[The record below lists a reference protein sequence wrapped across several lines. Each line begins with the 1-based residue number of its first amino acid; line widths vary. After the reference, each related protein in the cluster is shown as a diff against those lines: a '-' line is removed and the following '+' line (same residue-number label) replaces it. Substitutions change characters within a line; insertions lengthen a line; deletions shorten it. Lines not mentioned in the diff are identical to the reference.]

1 MKVYFDESGQSGSHL
16 LDVNQPYFSLGSTN
30 IEEAEAAEIIARCF
44 PRTQADELKAQN
56 VLRRKAGRRAFL
68 DFASEVGNRPGHFC
82 AAKVG
87 KRFTVIAKMV
97 DNLVEPVLRAQGYD
111 FYAGDYAAQFANAA
125 FLVFEG
131 SLDPATAQNLMELY
145 NAFARAPDNA
155 KLRELEAALATAG
168 RNASRESATLLDMM
182 RTGARHFAEFH
193 ELDAFEGSS
202 EFHVS
207 AAIACM
213 GHWQS
218 QGSGPFDVIHDEST
232 HFFRRSERWR
242 MMTNQDLAS
251 TLLELGGKTL
261 RLPIPVRSTVN
272 GRSHESAS
280 LQLCDLIAGFVTRA
294 YAPSP
299 SEEFTSFLR
308 AAEEAGMSELRVFPI
323 DAGTDIPDGP
333 PQRANGPD
341 VVDRIATALRP
352 LNKD

>member
-1 MKVYFDESGQSGSHL
+1 
-16 LDVNQPYFSLGSTN
+16 
-30 IEEAEAAEIIARCF
+30 
-44 PRTQADELKAQN
+44 
-56 VLRRKAGRRAFL
+56 
-68 DFASEVGNRPGHFC
+68 
-82 AAKVG
+82 
-87 KRFTVIAKMV
+87 
-97 DNLVEPVLRAQGYD
+97 
-111 FYAGDYAAQFANAA
+111 
-125 FLVFEG
+125 
-131 SLDPATAQNLMELY
+131 
-145 NAFARAPDNA
+145 
-155 KLRELEAALATAG
+155 
-168 RNASRESATLLDMM
+168 MM

-242 MMTNQDLAS
+242 MTNQDLAS

-308 AAEEAGMSELRVFPI
+308 AAEEAGMWNCGSSRLMPGQIFRTGRRNVPT
-323 DAGTDIPDGP
+323 GRMLSTGSPRPSGP
-333 PQRANGPD
+333 ST
-341 VVDRIATALRP
+341 RIEGSRRP
-352 LNKD
+352 LLTKARRLAVARWLWQRRGQHTRDCVSRST

>member
-145 NAFARAPDNA
+145 NASRGPQTTPSFA
-155 KLRELEAALATAG
+155 
-168 RNASRESATLLDMM
+168 S
-182 RTGARHFAEFH
+182 
-193 ELDAFEGSS
+193 
-202 EFHVS
+202 
-207 AAIACM
+207 
-213 GHWQS
+213 
-218 QGSGPFDVIHDEST
+218 
-232 HFFRRSERWR
+232 
-242 MMTNQDLAS
+242 
-251 TLLELGGKTL
+251 
-261 RLPIPVRSTVN
+261 
-272 GRSHESAS
+272 
-280 LQLCDLIAGFVTRA
+280 
-294 YAPSP
+294 
-299 SEEFTSFLR
+299 
-308 AAEEAGMSELRVFPI
+308 
-323 DAGTDIPDGP
+323 
-333 PQRANGPD
+333 
-341 VVDRIATALRP
+341 LRP
-352 LNKD
+352 L